1 MSDESYDPK
10 ELFRIKTV
18 RELVAMI
25 PRVFKVSWQVSP
37 PLIIF
42 LGSITIVTALVPAAT
57 IYITKVIVDLVFDSQ
72 SMEMQWGIVVVPLAV
87 IFALWI
93 GSSLVREISWV
104 AEDQLSERT
113 FNSANEMLLRKTSKL
128 DLAFFEAPKF
138 FDQLSQARQQQ
149 YSLQRLPKEI
159 FGFFEMV
166 ISMSA
171 MFGLVSLL
179 HPFASVILVVS
190 VIPRFFL
197 QRHLTRNFYW
207 IDSSL
212 IRNRRLSG
220 YMEGILTGQG
230 TAKEVRV
237 FGLGDLFI
245 DKFLNFRS
253 KYIDAYKKQH
263 LQFIKYNV
271 SLDVLTTLGVGAVS
285 VYAVLEAV
293 RGEISLGT
301 LIAVFSAAQQIV
313 SLVGGLV
320 YRLNSVYRFSL
331 QTSRLFELLDLDPK
345 SIDGSL
351 EPPRQRPVFLEP
363 NGIGRGISVRGVSF
377 RYPYTEKE
385 VLRDVTFSVPVGS
398 KVAIVG
404 ENGAGKTTLVK
415 LLTRFYDP
423 IAGSIQLDGRDYRD
437 YDLESLR
444 SSIGVVFQDFNH
456 YSLTAGENIG
466 VGSVRNIED
475 RPKVEQAAIQSGANV
490 VIDKL
495 PQGYDTMLGR
505 TLDEGIDLSG
515 GEWQQISIARAYMSD
530 ASILILDEP
539 TSALDSLREQELYQK
554 ISRLSSNKT
563 VIFISH
569 RFSTVRMA
577 DIVVVIKDGKSVEV
591 GSHTELMSN
600 KNTYYT
606 MFQTQARKY
615 Q

>member
-1 MSDESYDPK
+1 M
-10 ELFRIKTV
+10 
-18 RELVAMI
+18 
-25 PRVFKVSWQVSP
+25 
-37 PLIIF
+37 
-42 LGSITIVTALVPAAT
+42 
-57 IYITKVIVDLVFDSQ
+57 
-72 SMEMQWGIVVVPLAV
+72 
-87 IFALWI
+87 
-93 GSSLVREISWV
+93 
-104 AEDQLSERT
+104 
-113 FNSANEMLLRKTSKL
+113 
-128 DLAFFEAPKF
+128 
-138 FDQLSQARQQQ
+138 
-149 YSLQRLPKEI
+149 
-159 FGFFEMV
+159 
-166 ISMSA
+166 
-171 MFGLVSLL
+171 
-179 HPFASVILVVS
+179 
-190 VIPRFFL
+190 
-197 QRHLTRNFYW
+197 
-207 IDSSL
+207 
-212 IRNRRLSG
+212 
-220 YMEGILTGQG
+220 
-230 TAKEVRV
+230 RV

-466 VGSVRNIED
+466 VGS
-475 RPKVEQAAIQSGANV
+475 
-490 VIDKL
+490 
-495 PQGYDTMLGR
+495 
-505 TLDEGIDLSG
+505 
-515 GEWQQISIARAYMSD
+515 
-530 ASILILDEP
+530 
-539 TSALDSLREQELYQK
+539 
-554 ISRLSSNKT
+554 
-563 VIFISH
+563 
-569 RFSTVRMA
+569 
-577 DIVVVIKDGKSVEV
+577 
-591 GSHTELMSN
+591 
-600 KNTYYT
+600 
-606 MFQTQARKY
+606 
-615 Q
+615 